1 MKDVFT
7 LITGGTTGIGYE
19 TASLLIREGK
29 QVIITGQ
36 NSERVNSAAR
46 ELGCKG
52 IVADSAN
59 LSSIDQLVS
68 ALQADKI
75 TLNGLVLN
83 AGVFLPEKV
92 EEMTD
97 SVFDKHMNIN
107 TKGVCFT
114 LTKLLPAMKNPSSVV
129 FISSIVVDRGF
140 EACATYAASKAA
152 VEAFI
157 RVANKELAEKGI
169 RLNTVRPGVTAT
181 PIQSKAGMDD
191 KGYAAL
197 MESLTH
203 LPIKRALLPSDHATA
218 ISFLLSDASLTMRNA
233 VLQIDGG
240 YCL

>member
-1 MKDVFT
+1 MEDVFT

-19 TASLLIREGK
+19 AASRLIREGK

-36 NSERVNSAAR
+36 NPERVKSASQ

-59 LSSIDQLVS
+59 ISSLDELVS
-68 ALQADKI
+68 TLTADKI

-83 AGVFLPEKV
+83 AGVFLPEKI

-97 SVFDKHMNIN
+97 SVFDKHMDIN

-114 LTKLLPAMKNPSSVV
+114 LAKLLPVMRSPCSVV
-129 FISSIVVDRGF
+129 FISSIVVDKGF

-157 RVANKELAEKGI
+157 RVANIELADRGI
-169 RLNTVRPGVTAT
+169 RLNTIRPGVTAT
-181 PIQSKAGMDD
+181 PIQRKAGMSD
-191 KGYAAL
+191 KDSSAL
-197 MESLTH
+197 MESMNMFPL
-203 LPIKRALLPSDHATA
+203 KRGLLPGDHASA
-218 ISFLLSDASLTMRNA
+218 ISFLLSEASIAMRNA
-233 VLQIDGG
+233 VIQIDGG